1 VHIKAKGKSTYSE
14 RAFELSFLAELR
26 PQEKQR
32 KHQGEAG

>member
-1 VHIKAKGKSTYSE
+1 VHLKAKGKSANSE
-14 RAFELSFLAELR
+14 RASELSFLAELI